1 MFSECLVFVLLLALA
16 DASVTPCDVVVYA
29 PHKSGSMF
37 IHHYFQEFA
46 NVSNFEHF
54 SENYDPERN
63 SDAFISSTAP
73 RKIMA
78 PIRAQP
84 GKLSVNENSRV
95 VVHYRDP
102 RDVIVSSYYSFG
114 YSHVAPPVTSPNYEG
129 FMNMKKHVQS
139 FTLDK
144 YVMKNRYHIK
154 DQMEVVSSYLS
165 DLPVSKNRIYVSL
178 YDKMM
183 NNFSDWSNDLC
194 RFVQLPSEMCPKIY
208 DKAKHHAVSA
218 REKPLDV
225 THMEFKTQEA
235 SENAHV
241 RDGKSGQYLSL
252 QPETLKHLDDLVGPT
267 LKELTKLLDLYS
279 VVSS

>member
-1 MFSECLVFVLLLALA
+1 MLNSIMFSECLVFVLLLALA

-144 YVMKNRYHIK
+144 YVI
-154 DQMEVVSSYLS
+154 ES
-165 DLPVSKNRIYVSL
+165 DLPVSKNRTYVSL

-208 DKAKHHAVSA
+208 DKAKHHTASA

-225 THMEFKTQEA
+225 THIDFQKKGSSRA
-235 SENAHV
+235 AHV

-252 QPETLKHLDDLVGPT
+252 QPETLRKVDKVVGPA
-267 LKELTKLLDLYS
+267 LMELTKLLELYS
-279 VVSS
+279 TVPFLKINPQ